1 MPCNQSLSILNG
13 HVFYSNVFASFLC
26 NHLLEMIGDKYS
38 VCKRNGSWST
48 YGPVCRK
55 RMLKKSLVL
64 QSQKLIRTKQVSA
77 LEPQETDSIGKL
89 IIWGHVQHYD
99 AKMMLKFSPPF
110 QCTFYDRNRAS
121 SVNKIK
127 ILCVFN
133 EQSPQNMN
141 IMNQTLSP

>member
-55 RMLKKSLVL
+55 RMLKK
-64 QSQKLIRTKQVSA
+64 
-77 LEPQETDSIGKL
+77 
-89 IIWGHVQHYD
+89 
-99 AKMMLKFSPPF
+99 KFSVIVLEINQNKTSF
-110 QCTFYDRNRAS
+110 CTGTAGN
-121 SVNKIK
+121 
-127 ILCVFN
+127 
-133 EQSPQNMN
+133 
-141 IMNQTLSP
+141 